1 MIYFFS
7 MFLKQ
12 IILYD
17 KRGLCVVLDFERSE
31 EAILFLNKTAQLKLI
46 EKNKNKNKRSFRVKD
61 NY

>member
-7 MFLKQ
+7 TFLKQ

-17 KRGLCVVLDFERSE
+17 KGGLCVVLDFERSE
-31 EAILFLNKTAQLKLI
+31 EVILFLNKTALLKLM
-46 EKNKNKNKRSFRVKD
+46 EKNNNNKRSFRVKD